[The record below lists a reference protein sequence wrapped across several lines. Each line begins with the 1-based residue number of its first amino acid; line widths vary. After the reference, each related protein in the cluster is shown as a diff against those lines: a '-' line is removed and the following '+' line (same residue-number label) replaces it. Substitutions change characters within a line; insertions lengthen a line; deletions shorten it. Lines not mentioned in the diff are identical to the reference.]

1 MCYFI
6 CVTPEEI
13 SKVIKDRR
21 TELGI
26 SQRKMA
32 EMTGLSKYEI
42 ILVETNRKSPTLRTL
57 EILCEALRMDISIT
71 A

>member
-1 MCYFI
+1 M
-6 CVTPEEI
+6 TPEEI

-57 EILCEALRMDISIT
+57 EILCEALKMDIFIS